1 MFWKKCSNCKKELAY
16 GQPYYKCSVST
27 CNHERTGVQ
36 FCTVS
41 CWSAHVPIMRHRD
54 AWAEDAVAPKA
65 PVLVSAPPSG
75 GGISALP
82 GKTANSM
89 TGSTQGQVQYAH
101 NKGSVGAAQK
111 AASADEVLVV
121 VSKLKAYIKDTA
133 DMNTSADVIDVLSD
147 KIRRLCDGAVL
158 KARQDGRKTVM
169 ARDF

>member
-1 MFWKKCSNCKKELAY
+1 
-16 GQPYYKCSVST
+16 
-27 CNHERTGVQ
+27 
-36 FCTVS
+36 
-41 CWSAHVPIMRHRD
+41 MRHRD

>member
-75 GGISALP
+75 GEINAVSGSAA
-82 GKTANSM
+82 TSRS
-89 TGSTQGQVQYAH
+89 GSPQMQGQQPQNRLLAGV
-101 NKGSVGAAQK
+101 AQK
-111 AASADEVLVV
+111 SVSADEVLVV

-147 KIRRLCDGAVL
+147 KLRRLCDGAVL